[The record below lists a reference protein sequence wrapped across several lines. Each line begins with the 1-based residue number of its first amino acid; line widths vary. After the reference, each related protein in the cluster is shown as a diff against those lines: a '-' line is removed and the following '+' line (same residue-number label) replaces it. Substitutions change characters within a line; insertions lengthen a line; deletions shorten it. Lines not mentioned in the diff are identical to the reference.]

1 MSRVDWHGDEF
12 LRGVLVPAVHD
23 GLTSLAITLQGAMT
37 RNLNS
42 TASPSSPGGF
52 PGNLTGELGRS
63 ITYTTPA
70 NLSVKVGSTLPYAV
84 TLERG
89 ATIVARG
96 KKLTVPLND
105 RAVRMRRQNASLVG
119 ASPKLSFIRTPSGA
133 YLVRNVGGKAA
144 RTEFWFKLMDRI
156 TVAPRP
162 WAMRTVRESKEAL
175 LKAFAAGTRRSLT
188 ARLGATA

>member
-12 LRGVLVPAVHD
+12 VRGVLLPAVND
-23 GLTSLAITLQGAMT
+23 GLTALAITLQGAMT

-42 TASPSSPGGF
+42 TASPSAPGGF

-63 ITYTTPA
+63 IVYTEPRGLT
-70 NLSVKVGSTLPYAV
+70 VRVGSTLPYAV

-89 ATIVARG
+89 ATIVAKG

-119 ASPKLSFIRTPSGA
+119 ASPKLTFIRTPSGA
-133 YLVRNVGGKAA
+133 YLVRNVGGKNA
-144 RTEFWFKLMDRI
+144 RTEFWFKLVNRVTI
-156 TVAPRP
+156 APRP
-162 WAMRTVRESKEAL
+162 WAMRTVRESKDAL
-175 LKAFAAGTRRSLT
+175 LKAFTQGTRQSLT